1 MPDARTFV
9 TEFQAKNQAAAERLV
24 SAFRGAIEK
33 ESFEVVDL
41 LRLLSKSALETA
53 EVAALWLVD
62 CDDLALKIALCSI
75 CGDRARQLRALGA
88 RLKDLA
94 GGQPQPDPRDGG
106 YSKLFGYLR
115 GLQTTEERAGAG
127 LVTAGGFS
135 LLKLAASAERLS
147 ALGDAETRALFEGQ
161 LVDDERVAIE
171 AGLAALTA
179 AAQDEESQ
187 ARARR
192 AGFRTMDLIAETIEP
207 LQLRK
212 AVGKKR

>member
-33 ESFEVVDL
+33 ENFEVVDL

-75 CGDRARQLRALGA
+75 CGDRARQLRALAA
-88 RLKDLA
+88 RLTDVT

-147 ALGDAETRALFEGQ
+147 GLGDAETRALFEGQ

>member
-1 MPDARTFV
+1 
-9 TEFQAKNQAAAERLV
+9 
-24 SAFRGAIEK
+24 
-33 ESFEVVDL
+33 
-41 LRLLSKSALETA
+41 
-53 EVAALWLVD
+53 
-62 CDDLALKIALCSI
+62 
-75 CGDRARQLRALGA
+75 
-88 RLKDLA
+88 LA